1 MNIGVWLFQESKIEN
16 EASLFFFFLD
26 GQVFPYF
33 SGSIHSY
40 FYTFWN
46 FFFFFFFIYKKPF
59 SPDETAKLKALQSPP
74 RYLPSIPFF
83 FLDR

>member
-16 EASLFFFFLD
+16 EASLFFFLD

-40 FYTFWN
+40 FYTFWI
-46 FFFFFFFIYKKPF
+46 FFFFIYKKPF
-59 SPDETAKLKALQSPP
+59 SPDETAKLKALQSP

-83 FLDR
+83 FRIGRL

>member
-16 EASLFFFFLD
+16 EASLFFFFFFGWPSFSLFFRINSFLFLYFLD
-26 GQVFPYF
+26 
-33 SGSIHSY
+33 
-40 FYTFWN
+40 
-46 FFFFFFFIYKKPF
+46 FFFFFIYKKPF